1 MAGRDLTSGLTR
13 RAALGAGAASAV
25 VAALG
30 YAPRSASAAQASAT
44 AANVEPGAGGW
55 RTWVLESGSQL
66 RPTAPPDRGTTRLEL
81 DELRNLS
88 LARDAAALDQV
99 SYWDSGAPGYRW
111 NEIAIA
117 QGLKDGIA
125 IAAYRVLALV
135 NVAIYDATV
144 ATWDAKYAFN
154 RPRPSETDASLS
166 TLLPIPSS
174 PSYPSEHAAAAGAAS
189 AVLAYLFPKDA
200 QFFKDKAEVAGQS
213 RLLAGVEYPSDVA
226 AGLELGQAV
235 AARVIERASS
245 DGADEK
251 WTGTIPTGP
260 GLWSGDPPLPGR
272 GSWKT

>member
-1 MAGRDLTSGLTR
+1 
-13 RAALGAGAASAV
+13 ASAV

-30 YAPRSASAAQASAT
+30 YAPRSAWAAAGSTSAARL
-44 AANVEPGAGGW
+44 EPGAGGW
-55 RTWVLESGSQL
+55 RTWVLESGSQV
-66 RPTAPPDRGTTRLEL
+66 RPTAPPDRDTTRLEL

-88 LARDAAALDQV
+88 GARDAAVLDQV

-144 ATWDAKYAFN
+144 AAWDAKYAYN
-154 RPRPSETDASLS
+154 RPRPSETDPSL
-166 TLLPIPSS
+166 TTVLPNPSS

-200 QFFKDKAEVAGQS
+200 QSFRDKAVMAGQS

-235 AARVIERASS
+235 AARVIQRASS
-245 DGADEK
+245 DGADE
-251 WTGTIPTGP
+251 
-260 GLWSGDPPLPGR
+260 
-272 GSWKT
+272 